1 MPVEKDDKQISRR
14 GFLGAMTATAL
25 TAASYNRVLGAN
37 DRVGVGFI
45 GFGLIGKQHVYN
57 FKTSFKDVDRVAMC
71 DVYNPRLEEGLA
83 YLESPSAKGYGDF
96 RKMYEDKNIDGVVV
110 STPDHWHAMLTIMAC
125 AAGKDVYVEKPLTVF
140 IDEGKWMIQAMNKY
154 KRVVVVGTQRN
165 HNPGHLAAKKIFES
179 GVLGKIQMVK
189 LGAGGR
195 NVCPGFG
202 KTPVANP
209 PADFDYDLWLGPAP
223 KRPYQDHRGLYHFRW
238 FWDYSGGQ
246 LTNLGADS
254 VAAFLLVTGAKG
266 PTRVVSFGGRFNL
279 EDDGETPDLQECIYN
294 FPNFMLTMGVREANG
309 YRDATGSIIMGN
321 KGNLILGSNQV
332 VSERHGDPVNSIP
345 RFLGHPAGGPV
356 YNDTPSVPWI
366 EGQAEP
372 AGRGATDGRG
382 GAAAAPL
389 PPKVANRW
397 KSRCSTPTNAIGS
410 IASRAATSRYAASKW
425 AIERRSSATWAIC
438 RCASAGAPFN
448 GIRRRKWSSA
458 IRKPP
463 RCAPN
468 STAHLGTAFSRTFSK
483 RSRKRNILLAYA
495 ARSFPRE
502 RYCGAAVSGW
512 PCGCPQNLLSCAIVL
527 NYAEIQPEKEAL
539 VRPCPWRIDGKT
551 DCAEKG
557 FR

>member
-1 MPVEKDDKQISRR
+1 
-14 GFLGAMTATAL
+14 MTATAL

-195 NVCPGFG
+195 NIYPGFG

-223 KRPYQDHRGLYHFRW
+223 ETLSGSPWSLSLPLVLGLFGW
-238 FWDYSGGQ
+238 SADQSGGPQ
-246 LTNLGADS
+246 RGCIPVGHRRERPDQ
-254 VAAFLLVTGAKG
+254 G
-266 PTRVVSFGGRFNL
+266 RVVRR
-279 EDDGETPDLQECIYN
+279 T
-294 FPNFMLTMGVREANG
+294 V
-309 YRDATGSIIMGN
+309 
-321 KGNLILGSNQV
+321 
-332 VSERHGDPVNSIP
+332 
-345 RFLGHPAGGPV
+345 HP
-356 YNDTPSVPWI
+356 
-366 EGQAEP
+366 
-372 AGRGATDGRG
+372 
-382 GAAAAPL
+382 
-389 PPKVANRW
+389 
-397 KSRCSTPTNAIGS
+397 
-410 IASRAATSRYAASKW
+410 
-425 AIERRSSATWAIC
+425 
-438 RCASAGAPFN
+438 
-448 GIRRRKWSSA
+448 
-458 IRKPP
+458 
-463 RCAPN
+463 
-468 STAHLGTAFSRTFSK
+468 
-483 RSRKRNILLAYA
+483 
-495 ARSFPRE
+495 
-502 RYCGAAVSGW
+502 
-512 PCGCPQNLLSCAIVL
+512 
-527 NYAEIQPEKEAL
+527 
-539 VRPCPWRIDGKT
+539 
-551 DCAEKG
+551 
-557 FR
+557 